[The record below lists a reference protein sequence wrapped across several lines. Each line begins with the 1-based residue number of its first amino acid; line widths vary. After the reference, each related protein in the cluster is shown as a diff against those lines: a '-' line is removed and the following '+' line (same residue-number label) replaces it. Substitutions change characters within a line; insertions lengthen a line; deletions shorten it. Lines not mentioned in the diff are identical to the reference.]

1 MDNKAQRYLTL
12 ARKAGALSLGEF
24 LCGETMAAGKGK
36 LLLLASDASDN
47 ARSRAE
53 GYLHGRRALF
63 GRLPWKKAELSDLL
77 GKAGC
82 SMLCFTDLGLAAEF
96 AAALAGEDESWKDTA
111 ALLMARR
118 DKAARRKAAP
128 RKHKPNEKGGQ
139 SNGN

>member
-1 MDNKAQRYLTL
+1 MDNKALRYLTL
-12 ARKAGALSLGEF
+12 ARKAGALSVGEF

-36 LLLLASDASDN
+36 LLLLALDASPN

-53 GYLHGRRALF
+53 GFLHGRRALF
-63 GRLPWKKAELSDLL
+63 GRLPWKKEELSALL
-77 GKAGC
+77 GKNGC

-96 AAALAGEDESWKDTA
+96 AAALAAEDDAWNDTA

-128 RKHKPNEKGGQ
+128 RKHKPNEKGGRT
-139 SNGN
+139 NGD